1 MNPML
6 HEELAEKRPELKLLC
21 RKYEVATLDIFGSA
35 ASPNWDPSVSN
46 LDFFVVFEPDGGGGL
61 VDRYPG
67 LADDLEAL
75 FNRKVDL
82 VTPGAIRNP
91 FFRDAIAAT
100 RARVYGKNDARKLL
114 YDIASSKAIREF
126 CASA

>member
-1 MNPML
+1 MHPVLNV
-6 HEELAEKRPELKLLC
+6 ELAEKRPAIRLLC

-35 ASPNWDPSVSN
+35 ASADWDPRVSD

-61 VDRYPG
+61 VDRYLG
-67 LADDLEAL
+67 LVDDLEAL

-91 FFRDAIAAT
+91 FFRDSIAAT
-100 RARVYGKNDARKLL
+100 RARLYG
-114 YDIASSKAIREF
+114 E
-126 CASA
+126 